1 MTTNTD
7 LVIGIRFTRLG
18 KIYHFKA
25 NDDRDIVI
33 GDIVLV
39 ETSRGYQLGKV
50 VQFVEDVTTLEH
62 PNVKSIIRK
71 ANEEDVAAQH
81 KWIEKEEAVLSKAR
95 ETLPTKGE
103 NAVKVVHA
111 EYGYMGESLS
121 ILVSSIGEHKVNLNP
136 IRNRLENAFPDTK
149 VNVRQIGPRDVAK
162 LYGGIGA
169 CGLPER
175 CCTQFLDGFNSI
187 SIRMAKEQE
196 ISLTPEEITGM
207 CGRLR
212 CCLNYE
218 YEQYREGRKG
228 LPKKGKWVETPDG
241 VGRVTVV
248 LPLRG
253 TILVSFYG
261 GGLHEYA
268 GEDVKITSRPQRPEQ
283 GKERSYNRPSTPRSS
298 RNEKQTDII
307 PEHQLEELNAEA
319 IDINSGTTPVKP
331 EQKRSNNSNRSRS
344 KKNNSRRRRNIKG
357 RNRSN
362 KSSNSNQR
370 NRNNNSNNNQS
381 SNQNNPKPKQD

>member
-1 MTTNTD
+1 MSDSTD
-7 LVIGIRFTRLG
+7 FVIGIRFTRLG

-25 NDDRDIVI
+25 NNDPDLVI
-33 GDIVLV
+33 GDTVLV
-39 ETSRGYQLGKV
+39 ETSHGYQLGTI
-50 VQFVEDVTTLEH
+50 VQHVEDLSQLEH
-62 PNVKSIIRK
+62 PNVKSIIRR
-71 ANEEDVAAQH
+71 ANDEDAAAQQ
-81 KWIEKEEAVLSKAR
+81 KWIEKEAAVLEKAR
-95 ETLPTKGE
+95 ETLPTRGE

-111 EYGYMGESLS
+111 EFGYMGESLS
-121 ILVSSIGEHKVNLNP
+121 ILVSSIGDNKVNLNP
-136 IRNRLENAFPDTK
+136 IRNRLENAFGNTK

-175 CCTQFLDGFNSI
+175 CCTKFLGGFNSI

-212 CCLNYE
+212 CCLDYE

-253 TILVSFYG
+253 TVLVSIYG
-261 GGLHEYA
+261 SGLHEFEGDA
-268 GEDVKITSRPQRPEQ
+268 VTLTQRPQRPTQ
-283 GKERSYNRPSTPRSS
+283 GNERTYNRQSAPRTPRE
-298 RNEKQTDII
+298 EKVENVI
-307 PEHQLEELNAEA
+307 PDHQLEELNAEA
-319 IDINSGTTPVKP
+319 VDINSQTTPVTPKSNQNRSKNSNNRNRSRNKKNNP
-331 EQKRSNNSNRSRS
+331 RNRQNKNRNRSNNS
-344 KKNNSRRRRNIKG
+344 KP
-357 RNRSN
+357 
-362 KSSNSNQR
+362 KSQNGNQ
-370 NRNNNSNNNQS
+370 SNN
-381 SNQNNPKPKQD
+381 QNKPKSE

>member
-1 MTTNTD
+1 MTELTD
-7 LVIGIRFTRLG
+7 FIIGIRFTRLG

-25 NDDRDIVI
+25 NNDRDTAL

-39 ETSRGYQLGKV
+39 ETSRGYQLGTV
-50 VQFVEDVTTLEH
+50 VQHIEDISELEH
-62 PNVKSIIRK
+62 PNVKSIIRR
-71 ANEEDVAAQH
+71 ANEEDIAAQA
-81 KWIEKEEAVLSKAR
+81 KWVEKEEEVLIKTR
-95 ETLPTKGE
+95 EALPVKGE
-103 NAVKVVHA
+103 NAVKVVHV

-121 ILVSSIGEHKVNLNP
+121 VLVSSISENKINLNP
-136 IRNRLENAFPDTK
+136 IRNRLENTFPDTK

-162 LYGGIGA
+162 LFGGIGA

-175 CCTQFLDGFNSI
+175 CCTQFLEGFNSI

-228 LPKKGKWVETPDG
+228 LPKKGKWVETQDG

-253 TILVSFYG
+253 TILVSIPG
-261 GGLHEYA
+261 GGLHEYP
-268 GEDVKITSRPQRPEQ
+268 GEEVTITQRPQRPAPGQ
-283 GKERSYNRPSTPRSS
+283 RTYNRPSTPRPQEEPQVEEVIS
-298 RNEKQTDII
+298 EQK
-307 PEHQLEELNAEA
+307 LEELNAEDV
-319 IDINSGTTPVKP
+319 DISSQSIPRNKNQNAPRRPS
-331 EQKRSNNSNRSRS
+331 RSNRSKR
-344 KKNNSRRRRNIKG
+344 G
-357 RNRSN
+357 
-362 KSSNSNQR
+362 
-370 NRNNNSNNNQS
+370 NNNQRRRS
-381 SNQNNPKPKQD
+381 KNNRRPKKSNQSNQNNNNENNSSKS

>member
-1 MTTNTD
+1 MTNSTD
-7 LVIGIRFTRLG
+7 FVIGIRFTKLG

-25 NDDRDIVI
+25 NDDRDLVI
-33 GDIVLV
+33 GDVVLV
-39 ETSRGYQLGKV
+39 ETSRGYQLGTV
-50 VQFVEDVTTLEH
+50 VQHVEDISQLDH

-71 ANEEDVAAQH
+71 ANEEDTAAQQ
-81 KWIEKEEAVLSKAR
+81 KWIEKEATVLEKAR
-95 ETLPTKGE
+95 ESLPRKGD
-103 NAVKVVHA
+103 NAVKVVHV

-121 ILVSSIGEHKVNLNP
+121 ILVSSIGENKVNLNP
-136 IRNRLENAFPDTK
+136 IRNRMENVFPNTK
-149 VNVRQIGPRDVAK
+149 VNIRQIGPRDVAK
-162 LYGGIGA
+162 LFGGIGA

-175 CCTQFLDGFNSI
+175 CCTQFLGGFNSI

-253 TILVSFYG
+253 TILVNIHGS
-261 GGLHEYA
+261 GLHEYP
-268 GEDVKITSRPQRPEQ
+268 GDDVTLTQRPQRPDQ
-283 GKERSYNRPSTPRSS
+283 GNSRTYSRPTQNHSNRNQPQE
-298 RNEKQTDII
+298 NVI
-307 PEHQLEELNAEA
+307 PEHQLKELNAEA
-319 IDINSGTTPVKP
+319 VDINSQTTPVEP
-331 EQKRSNNSNRSRS
+331 QQNRSKSSNNRSRN
-344 KKNNSRRRRNIKG
+344 KKNNSRRRRSKN

-362 KSSNSNQR
+362 KSKSNNQNKNNQNQSKSNSN
-370 NRNNNSNNNQS
+370 
-381 SNQNNPKPKQD
+381 

>member
-1 MTTNTD
+1 MVTNTD
-7 LVIGIRFTRLG
+7 FVIGIRFTRLG
-18 KIYHFKA
+18 KIYHFKS
-25 NDDRDIVI
+25 NNDRDIII

-50 VQFVEDVTTLEH
+50 VQFVEDINTLEH

-71 ANEEDVAAQH
+71 ANEEDVTAQH
-81 KWIEKEEAVLSKAR
+81 KWIEKEEAVLEKAR
-95 ETLPTKGE
+95 ETLPAKGE

-136 IRNRLENAFPDTK
+136 IRNRLENAFPNTK
-149 VNVRQIGPRDVAK
+149 VNIRQIGPRDVAK

-175 CCTQFLDGFNSI
+175 CCTQFLDGFTSI
-187 SIRMAKEQE
+187 SIRMAKQQE

-248 LPLRG
+248 LPLRSSV
-253 TILVSFYG
+253 LVSFYG
-261 GGLHEYA
+261 GGLHEYP
-268 GEDVKITSRPQRPEQ
+268 GDDVTITSRPQRPERP
-283 GKERSYNRPSTPRSS
+283 KERNFNQPSNGRS
-298 RNEKQTDII
+298 NLNDKQADVI
-307 PEHQLEELNAEA
+307 PKDQLEELNAET
-319 IDINSGTTPVKP
+319 IDINAGTTPVQAK
-331 EQKRSNNSNRSRS
+331 NNRSQNS
-344 KKNNSRRRRNIKG
+344 KNPRRKKKSNYRRDRNRNK

-362 KSSNSNQR
+362 KSNQ
-370 NRNNNSNNNQS
+370 NNNNDQNQS
-381 SNQNNPKPKQD
+381 SDRNKPSP

>member
-1 MTTNTD
+1 MSTSAD
-7 LVIGIRFTRLG
+7 FVIGIRFTRLG

-25 NDDRDIVI
+25 NDDRDLQI

-39 ETSRGYQLGKV
+39 ETSRGYQLGKI
-50 VQFVEDVTTLEH
+50 VQLIEDLSKLEH
-62 PNVKSIIRK
+62 PNVKSIIRR

-81 KWIEKEEAVLSKAR
+81 QWIEKEAEVLEKAR
-95 ETLPTKGE
+95 EALPRKGE

-121 ILVSSIGEHKVNLNP
+121 ILVSSVGDNKVNLNP
-136 IRNRLENAFPDTK
+136 IRHRLENSFPNTK

-175 CCTQFLDGFNSI
+175 CCTQFLEGFNSI

-218 YEQYREGRKG
+218 YEQYREGRRG

-253 TILVSFYG
+253 TVLVSFYG
-261 GGLHEYA
+261 GGLHEFN
-268 GEDVKITSRPQRPEQ
+268 GEDVTVTTRPQRPAPAN
-283 GKERSYNRPSTPRSS
+283 ERSQNRQSNAQSQQQDNDQPA
-298 RNEKQTDII
+298 I
-307 PEHQLEELNAEA
+307 PQDQLEELNAESV
-319 IDINSGTTPVKP
+319 DINANTTPVQPRPRRSKGSKGRSRSRNNTSSRRRGKKDN
-331 EQKRSNNSNRSRS
+331 QSNNS
-344 KKNNSRRRRNIKG
+344 
-357 RNRSN
+357 
-362 KSSNSNQR
+362 
-370 NRNNNSNNNQS
+370 
-381 SNQNNPKPKQD
+381 